1 MVFNSTQSQ
10 PLTVTKNEKH
20 SIIDNRA
27 VSVTTLF
34 EMEGGWGWRSHD
46 WHVTVVELL
55 ITL

>member
-1 MVFNSTQSQ
+1 MVFNSIQSQ

-34 EMEGGWGWRSHD
+34 EMEGGGAVRSRD
-46 WHVTVVELL
+46 WHVTVVEHL